1 MKIKYNLS
9 SLQDKDYQ
17 SPAITEMTGYGFEG
31 VLCMSPTT
39 STEEYELLD
48 TMGW

>member
-1 MKIKYNLS
+1 MKITYNHG
-9 SLQDKDYQ
+9 SLQGKEYQ
-17 SPAITEMTGYGFEG
+17 SPAITKIVGLSCEG